1 MKTFKE
7 FILLIEADAPP
18 GGPPPAS
25 PPGGG
30 GAPPTPAPDAAIPPP
45 AAAAPMGGGAPPSDA
60 PMDLGGGAGGLAGA
74 GTPTT
79 KAEKLDIIEPWSL
92 LQAWVDQLG
101 KEEKLLKKAKNS

>member
-1 MKTFKE
+1 VKTFKE

-45 AAAAPMGGGAPPSDA
+45 AAAGPMGGAPPSDA
-60 PMDLGGGAGGLAGA
+60 PMDLGGGAGGLAGT